1 MRKRQRGS
9 RDRYVKKYPRW
20 VRGDRRR
27 VKAHLK
33 GGDLPKA
40 KQRDDDTQLKLDL

>member
-1 MRKRQRGS
+1 MRKRQRGP

-20 VRGDRRR
+20 VRGNRRR

-33 GGDLPKA
+33 GGEAPKP
-40 KQRDDDTQLKLDL
+40 KRRNDTQLELDL